1 MTNEMKLITAL
12 CDALG
17 FEVEKACVNKESL
30 DRYTCQLN
38 RLMAM
43 SSESYMQH
51 NMLGEVKAIY
61 EYKLTKRIEK
71 ELTPDEKAVEDY
83 ILRNEAMLTKRVE
96 SKIPKKF
103 IDDNLKKAKGSTMFD
118 IPLEDLTKEELMCC
132 VVASWDDEKKTR
144 AAAINQN
151 RLDLARFFWGKES

>member
-17 FEVEKACVNKESL
+17 FDVEKVCVNKESL

-51 NMLGEVKAIY
+51 NMLGEVNAIY
-61 EYKLTKRIEK
+61 EYKLTKSVDTVK
-71 ELTPDEKAVEDY
+71 TPEEPF
-83 ILRNEAMLTKRVE
+83 TKRKENDEIFNTEMFGEVRVSRDFEHGTTIDTKKGGEYFRGLVE
-96 SKIPKKF
+96 ENVHISSIIKTMDQMYIARG
-103 IDDNLKKAKGSTMFD
+103 KA
-118 IPLEDLTKEELMCC
+118 
-132 VVASWDDEKKTR
+132 
-144 AAAINQN
+144 
-151 RLDLARFFWGKES
+151 